1 MKKETAKK
9 VMYLLGFLGLP
20 LGMGFLAFMQTL
32 SMKNADSSY
41 FEELYKRDIVEIIW
55 HTDENKTKDEMLH
68 LYNFIT
74 KGISDIL
81 TKAEIGII
89 SERKLHE
96 NYFVLTLKGKS
107 GDTMLSMIHEIL
119 YAKNPGKDSTV
130 KIIYGKSD
138 LPVKIIDLKSQIKS
152 DL

>member
-96 NYFVLTLKGKS
+96 NYFVLTL
-107 GDTMLSMIHEIL
+107 
-119 YAKNPGKDSTV
+119 
-130 KIIYGKSD
+130 
-138 LPVKIIDLKSQIKS
+138 
-152 DL
+152 